1 MPEQVIAAYICAL
14 FLNCCVNSTVALI
27 AEQLDRHAL
36 AIIDDLLPEDV
47 LNQLLAESKELL
59 GEGEFHPALIGRGVT
74 EQRISEVRGDK
85 IMWLE
90 PNALTEAQQRY
101 FDFLEE
107 LREYLS
113 NYFRIGLPW
122 FECHLA
128 TYPVGSFYTRH
139 FDQFR
144 ETNNRIFSVILYL
157 NENWKE
163 EDGGQ
168 LRIYENGTH
177 RDIEPK
183 MGRLVCFRSDL
194 VEHEVLVTNRTRF
207 SVTGWIRRDEPTPVF
222 L

>member
-1 MPEQVIAAYICAL
+1 MD
-14 FLNCCVNSTVALI
+14 STVALI
-27 AEQLDRHAL
+27 AEQLDRHAI
-36 AIIDDLLPEDV
+36 AIIDHLLPEDV
-47 LNQLLAESKELL
+47 LHRLLNESKELL
-59 GEGEFHPALIGRGVT
+59 GEGEFHPALIGRGVA

-85 IMWLE
+85 ILWLE
-90 PNALTEAQQRY
+90 PSHLTEAQQLY
-101 FDFLEE
+101 FKFLEE
-107 LREYLS
+107 LRGSLS

-128 TYPVGSFYTRH
+128 TYPIGSFYTRH

-157 NENWKE
+157 NENWKNE
-163 EDGGQ
+163 NGGH

-194 VEHEVLVTNRTRF
+194 IEHEVLVTNQPRF
-207 SVTGWIRRDEPTPVF
+207 SITGWIRRDEPTPVF